1 MPGSE
6 VNMHRGPAWP
16 GEESAMA
23 EQMARST
30 NHATLRDK
38 GKGKGGGGGGKWRTV
53 EPRMA
58 EVRQRGLL
66 TPPWR

>member
-1 MPGSE
+1 
-6 VNMHRGPAWP
+6 
-16 GEESAMA
+16 MA

-38 GKGKGGGGGGKWRTV
+38 GKGKGGGGGGKWRIV
-53 EPRMA
+53 EPRTA